1 MTLVNAVFGRTS
13 FHPLKI
19 KWEIIDLFL
28 NNNRL
33 TYQKRPKKALSSS
46 KLQFLHYFFNYN
58 IFTVIYI
65 HTKHRQNIYLQLRIE
80 IVDSA

>member
-1 MTLVNAVFGRTS
+1 MTLVNAVFGRIS

-19 KWEIIDLFL
+19 KWEFIDLFL
-28 NNNRL
+28 NNNCL
-33 TYQKRPKKALSSS
+33 TYQKWPKKALSSS

-65 HTKHRQNIYLQLRIE
+65 YIHTKKHTEHLFTVADRN
-80 IVDSA
+80 S